1 MPRMSWPASAQARIA
16 STVARSLATQAPASV
31 DAPEVLASFGSGQ
44 DRIDVRAVAPDGAS
58 AYWTALAADLRARR
72 MAGDQLLRDPRI
84 TFSPSARAQL
94 TAGQAD
100 ARRPI
105 TRDRLAASEPVRIGA
120 FLDDG
125 PGASPGL
132 PLRAAE
138 LTAAG
143 GAARNTL
150 AFFRAQRPP
159 YLPARAAVTAQG
171 SGGSVLTVQFAA
183 PVPLGLLQPQS

>member
-16 STVARSLATQAPASV
+16 STFARSRL
-31 DAPEVLASFGSGQ
+31 
-44 DRIDVRAVAPDGAS
+44 
-58 AYWTALAADLRARR
+58 

-94 TAGQAD
+94 TAGQVD
-100 ARRPI
+100 ARLLI
-105 TRDRLAASEPVRIGA
+105 TLDTLAASEPVRIGA

-143 GAARNTL
+143 RAARDTL
-150 AFFRAQRPP
+150 ALFRAP
-159 YLPARAAVTAQG
+159 
-171 SGGSVLTVQFAA
+171 
-183 PVPLGLLQPQS
+183 